1 MKMAAKIVAGIFFT
15 CVAAIQFTRLYLQFP
30 IVIGSTTFPIWANII
45 GFLVTCLLSL
55 WLFMTAS
62 KK

>member
-1 MKMAAKIVAGIFFT
+1 MKMAAKIVAGIFFA

-30 IVIGSTTFPIWANII
+30 IVIGNATFPLWSNII
-45 GFLVTCLLSL
+45 FFLVTCLLSL